1 MVMEDTKKINKVD
14 FNKKGNY
21 KVKLI
26 YKHKNKKNNH
36 NEYQYKVIICM
47 L

>member
-1 MVMEDTKKINKVD
+1 MEDTKKINKVD

-26 YKHKNKKNNH
+26 YKHKNKK
-36 NEYQYKVIICM
+36 IIIM
-47 L
+47 NISIK